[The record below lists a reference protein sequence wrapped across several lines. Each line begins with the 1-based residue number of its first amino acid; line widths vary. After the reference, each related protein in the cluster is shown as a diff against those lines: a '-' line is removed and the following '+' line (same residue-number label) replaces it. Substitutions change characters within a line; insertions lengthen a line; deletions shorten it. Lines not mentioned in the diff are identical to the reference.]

1 MFEEMKKLDEM
12 LTKANIPHT
21 YGPHPYASFNGEQ
34 IVLFADV
41 EQIERL
47 DDAVMFWGSHG
58 FSEGLME
65 TFCLSDCAGYETAE
79 EVFKGWQKMYLKA
92 NITRV

>member
-21 YGPHPYASFNGEQ
+21 YGPLPYTSSDGEQ
-34 IVLFADV
+34 IILFADAKK
-41 EQIERL
+41 IERL
-47 DDAVMFWGSHG
+47 DDAIMFWGSHG

-65 TFCLSDCAGYETAE
+65 TFCLGDCGGYETAV
-79 EVFKGWQKMYLKA
+79 EVFKGWHKMYLKA
-92 NITRV
+92 NMRG